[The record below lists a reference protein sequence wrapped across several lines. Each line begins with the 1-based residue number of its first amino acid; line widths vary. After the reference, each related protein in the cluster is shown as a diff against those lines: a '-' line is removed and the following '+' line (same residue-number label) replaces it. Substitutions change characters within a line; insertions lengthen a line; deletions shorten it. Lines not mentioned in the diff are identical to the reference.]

1 VTDTLLP
8 RPASTVPTTDVERLC
23 AAVTGDVL
31 QPGDPGYDDAC
42 SAWNRSHVHRPAV
55 VVVAATTSDVV
66 EAVRFAAAAGLG
78 LGVQAT
84 GHGVARTA
92 DGGVLLRTERLDGVL
107 VDPVSRTALVKAG
120 ATWAPVLAA
129 AQQHGLA
136 PLLGS
141 SPGVGAVGYT
151 LGGGLGWLAR
161 KHGTASDSVRA
172 FEVVTPA
179 GSLVRASADEHEEL
193 FWALRGGG
201 GGSLGIVTAM
211 EIELFPVTTVYGGN
225 MLYPAEAAR
234 EVIERFVAWVADAP
248 DELTS
253 EVVLMNFPP
262 LPEVPEPIRGRS
274 FTILRGCWSGP
285 LAEGH
290 ALLDGWREAMPPL
303 MDMWSDM
310 SFADVAAIS
319 NDPVDPMPARGTGG
333 WLTGVD
339 GEVADVLAARTFPVG
354 GPPPVIFSEVRHI
367 GGAVARGDR
376 AASSFGGRDH
386 EFLFNTIGIA
396 PTPEAAEALAAHHAG
411 TREALASHLAERV
424 YPNFVEGAERVA
436 RTAASFDE
444 GSHARLRAVKAA
456 VDPGDVLRFG
466 LDLA

>member
-8 RPASTVPTTDVERLC
+8 QRNDRTTTIDVAPLR
-23 AAVTGDVL
+23 AAVTGEVL
-31 QPGDPGYDDAC
+31 EPGDAGYDEAC
-42 SAWNRSHVHRPAV
+42 SAWNTAYRHRPAV
-55 VVVAATTSDVV
+55 VVIAATTSDVV
-66 EAVRFAAAAGLG
+66 EAVRFAAASGLG

-107 VDPVSRTALVKAG
+107 VDPVNRTALVKAG

-129 AQQHGLA
+129 AQLHGLA

-161 KHGTASDSVRA
+161 KHGAAADSVRA
-172 FEVVTPA
+172 FEVVTAA
-179 GSLVRASADEHEEL
+179 GKLVRASADEHQEL

-211 EIELFPVTTVYGGN
+211 EIELFPVTTVYGGS

-234 EVIERFVAWVADAP
+234 EVVERYVEWVAGAP
-248 DELTS
+248 DELTTA
-253 EVVLMNFPP
+253 VVLMNFPP
-262 LPEVPEPIRGRS
+262 LPEVPEPLRGRS

-285 LAEGH
+285 LDEGR
-290 ALLDGWREAMPPL
+290 ALLDAWREAMPPI
-303 MDMWSDM
+303 
-310 SFADVAAIS
+310 ADLWTDLPFSEVAAIS

-333 WLTGVD
+333 WLADLD
-339 GEVADVLAARTFPVG
+339 GEVADVLAARTFPVA
-354 GPPPVIFSEVRHI
+354 GPPPVAFSEVRHI
-367 GGAVARGDR
+367 GGAVGRGER
-376 AASSFGGRDH
+376 ASASYAGRDH
-386 EFLFNTIGIA
+386 EFLFHALGMA
-396 PTPEAAEALAAHHAG
+396 PTPEAADALTAHHAG
-411 TREALASHLAERV
+411 TKAALGSHLAERV
-424 YPNFVEGAERVA
+424 YPNMVDGAERVA
-436 RTAASFDE
+436 AAAASFDE
-444 GSHARLRAVKAA
+444 ASHARLRAVKAE

-466 LDLA
+466 LDLR

>member
-8 RPASTVPTTDVERLC
+8 QRDDRTTRTDVAPLR

-31 QPGDPGYDDAC
+31 EPGDAGYDEAC
-42 SAWNRSHVHRPAV
+42 SAWNTAYRHRPAV

-66 EAVRFAAAAGLG
+66 EAVRFAAATGLG

-107 VDPVSRTALVKAG
+107 VDPVNRTALVKAG

-129 AQQHGLA
+129 AQLHGLA

-161 KHGTASDSVRA
+161 KHGAAADSVRA
-172 FEVVTPA
+172 FEVVTAA
-179 GSLVRASADEHEEL
+179 GKLVRASADEHQEL

-310 SFADVAAIS
+310 SFATWRRSATTPSTPCPPGAPGAGS
-319 NDPVDPMPARGTGG
+319 PAWT
-333 WLTGVD
+333 
-339 GEVADVLAARTFPVG
+339 ARWPTCSRPA
-354 GPPPVIFSEVRHI
+354 PSRST
-367 GGAVARGDR
+367 ARR
-376 AASSFGGRDH
+376 
-386 EFLFNTIGIA
+386 
-396 PTPEAAEALAAHHAG
+396 P
-411 TREALASHLAERV
+411 
-424 YPNFVEGAERVA
+424 
-436 RTAASFDE
+436 
-444 GSHARLRAVKAA
+444 
-456 VDPGDVLRFG
+456 
-466 LDLA
+466 